1 MARIFISYSSKNELD
16 ASRLYKTLKAMGFQ
30 VWMAKYFLIPGQL
43 WDISVQDAMNAS
55 DVMLVVMTRAAVAS
69 VEVRKEWNYFL
80 ENEKPI
86 IPLLFEN
93 LNKTERPYR
102 LGGIQYLDFHSQAF
116 EKAMKNLVRTLH
128 RYEQPDPTDPTPP
141 TRAPKILSIEEPEMN
156 PTFSMSHENEGTDA
170 KSRPAEQLIFGSP
183 SMRLFISYRRADHRE
198 TASRVLKL
206 LDDSAHS
213 VFVDQEG
220 LTNSKAWIDE
230 IRNAIEQI
238 EPLIVLL
245 STSDWVDSEIKL
257 ASTLGT
263 TVIPILIPTDTPTD
277 EPTQAIQSQQ
287 RSRDDI
293 SEIIRLIGSML
304 AQGDNSQLGSNLM
317 ISLARQ
323 SFTFTPIPTDAPT
336 ISTSKRIDY
345 AAPPP
350 SQSSTET
357 IFDHAESIVEEAFQT
372 WELSELEGKLLINW
386 DDLEDDTFPVDNGAK
401 LAQDGIDS

>member
-16 ASRLYKTLKAMGFQ
+16 ASRLYKTLKVMGFQ

-43 WDISVQDAMNAS
+43 WDISVQDAMNTS

-141 TRAPKILSIEEPEMN
+141 ARAPKILSIEEPEMN

-170 KSRPAEQLIFGSP
+170 KSRPAEQLIPFGSP
-183 SMRLFISYRRADHRE
+183 SMRLFISYSSADYRE

-206 LDDSAHS
+206 LGDSGHS

-220 LTNSKAWIDE
+220 LTNSTAWIDE

-238 EPLIVLL
+238 EPLVVLL

-257 ASTLGT
+257 AASLRT
-263 TVIPILIPTDTPTD
+263 TVIPILITTPTPTDTPTGD
-277 EPTQAIQSQQ
+277 ADSPNLNQDHFRDIFTALQSTLAHKDTSQ
-287 RSRDDI
+287 RGNI
-293 SEIIRLIGSML
+293 LIIPV
-304 AQGDNSQLGSNLM
+304 
-317 ISLARQ
+317 ARQ
-323 SFTFTPIPTDAPT
+323 HFIPTPVPTETPTVPIRADYHAPA
-336 ISTSKRIDY
+336 IPRN
-345 AAPPP
+345 
-350 SQSSTET
+350 ET

-386 DDLEDDTFPVDNGAK
+386 DDVEDDTFLADKDAE

>member
-55 DVMLVVMTRAAVAS
+55 DVMLVVMTRNAVAS

-141 TRAPKILSIEEPEMN
+141 ARAPKILPIEEPEMN
-156 PTFSMSHENEGTDA
+156 SAFTMSHENEGRDS
-170 KSRPAEQLIFGSP
+170 KSHPAEQLTPSGAA
-183 SMRLFISYRRADHRE
+183 SMRLFISYGRADYRE

-206 LDDSAHS
+206 LDDSAYS

-238 EPLIVLL
+238 EPLILLL
-245 STSDWVDSEIKL
+245 SSSDWVDREIKL
-257 ASTLGT
+257 ASRPGT

-287 RSRDDI
+287 RNRDDI
-293 SEIIRLIGSML
+293 SEIIRLLRSML
-304 AQGDNSQLGSNLM
+304 AQGDNTQLGSDLM

-323 SFTFTPIPTDAPT
+323 SFTFTHIPTETPTVPIRANYHAPA
-336 ISTSKRIDY
+336 I
-345 AAPPP
+345 P
-350 SQSSTET
+350 SNET

-386 DDLEDDTFPVDNGAK
+386 DDVEDDTFPADKDAEM
-401 LAQDGIDS
+401 AQDGID